1 MLKLASWLHVQT
13 FDGKRRQGAMLLV
26 ALAVIYLL
34 PLLVQPGVLIYPA
47 SNLGSDLALSHWPE
61 FAVFVRYLREGT
73 VPLLDGSILLGRP
86 LAGDVGTLW
95 MYPPVLLFLVIAPAP
110 AFNLLSL
117 AHIAAAGLFAYFYF
131 RRSVKLT
138 ESGAWIGALAFMFWP
153 KFITHVTGGHIG
165 LGGAAALLPLT
176 LWGAHK
182 AFAEGKWY
190 GAVLIAISLYGQ
202 LTGLVQN
209 FIYAVWIVVGYALAA
224 LVWRAR
230 RRPVSAWSL
239 AQPLAALGLSGALTG
254 GLAAAVLLPA
264 LELLPIVTRQGL
276 SLEAAGAYSLP
287 PVLLLNLL
295 LPLRQQFPEWMMYI
309 GAVPLMLC
317 VFALNGSRR
326 MLAWVMVG
334 LAALVA
340 VYSLG
345 PQGVL
350 FTLAYEYLPGFDL
363 LRAAP
368 RLWLAAG
375 VPIAILVGLGFEAL
389 VSRPRLRRPQVIA
402 LIVIS
407 ASLFTAALST
417 FVTNLIDPLIAVA
430 DLLALAA
437 FTGLLTLHRRGRV
450 SAAVLRHGVMG
461 VLITTSLITS
471 WRFLSFIRPEETF
484 LREFPVFDIAT
495 AAYGSE
501 RWYAETPRFPY
512 ALAGAR
518 GIETVQAI
526 QSFQL
531 VYPVELITLAS
542 GCTLHAY
549 TSAVPACLTS
559 EVASGA
565 PRVTQP
571 SARLLGMLNARWML
585 RAQPPADGEWR
596 PVPGQ
601 ANLYENL
608 RFLPRAFVVGE
619 ARRVAPESVLAQL
632 REIDPA
638 TSALVVDELPAA
650 LTRPEASGPV
660 ASFEYRSPQSLVI
673 EVKRDAPGLLVV
685 SMAWA
690 PGWRATVDGAPA
702 EVYRTNHALL
712 GVYLPAGE
720 HTITLDYS
728 PLGWRW
734 GWPISLVTLLA
745 ICASVVARLVVQR
758 RSKINRP
765 SLP

>member
-1 MLKLASWLHVQT
+1 
-13 FDGKRRQGAMLLV
+13 MLLA

-95 MYPPVLLFLVIAPAP
+95 MYPPALLFLFITPAL

-117 AHIAAAGLFAYFYF
+117 AHIAAAGLLAYLYF
-131 RRSVKLT
+131 REGVKLT
-138 ESGAWIGALAFMFWP
+138 ENGAWIGALTFMFWP

-165 LGGAAALLPLT
+165 LSGAAALLPLT

-182 AFAEGKWY
+182 AFVENKWY
-190 GAVLIAISLYGQ
+190 GAALIAVSLYGQ

-209 FIYAVWIVVGYALAA
+209 FIYAVWIVVGYALTA
-224 LVWRAR
+224 LAWRAR
-230 RRPVSAWSL
+230 WKPISAWKL
-239 AQPLAALGLSGALTG
+239 AQPLAALGLAGALTG
-254 GLAAAVLLPA
+254 GLTAVVLLPA
-264 LELLPIVTRQGL
+264 LELLPIVTRQGF

-295 LPLRQQFPEWMMYI
+295 LPFRQQFPEWMMYI

-317 VFALNGSRR
+317 AFALNGSRR
-326 MLAWVMVG
+326 ALAWAMLG
-334 LAALVA
+334 LAVLVA

-345 PQGVL
+345 PMGGL
-350 FTLAYEYLPGFDL
+350 FTLAYQYLPGFDL

-368 RLWLAAG
+368 RLWLTAG
-375 VPIAILVGLGFEAL
+375 LPIAIMVGLGFETL
-389 VSRPRLRRPQVIA
+389 LSRPRPRRPQLITLIA
-402 LIVIS
+402 IA

-417 FVTNLIDPLIAVA
+417 FFTNLIDPLIAVS

-437 FTGLLTLHRRGRV
+437 FAGLLALHARGCLSVAALRR
-450 SAAVLRHGVMG
+450 GVMG
-461 VLITTSLITS
+461 VLIATSLITS
-471 WRFLSFIRPEETF
+471 WRFLSLIRPEETF
-484 LREFPVFDIAT
+484 LREFPVFDVAT

-501 RWYAETPRFPY
+501 RWYVETPQFPY

-542 GCTLHAY
+542 GCKLHTYA
-549 TSAVPACLTS
+549 SAVPACLTS
-559 EVASGA
+559 EAASGA
-565 PRVTQP
+565 QRATQP

-596 PVPGQ
+596 PVPGR
-601 ANLYENL
+601 ANLYENM

-619 ARRVAPESVLAQL
+619 ARRVAPEVVLAQL
-632 REIDPA
+632 TEIDPA
-638 TSALVVDELPAA
+638 VSALVVDELPAA

-660 ASFEYRSPQSLVI
+660 AGFEYHSPQSLSIGV
-673 EVKRDAPGLLVV
+673 ERDAPGLLVV

-690 PGWRATVDGAPA
+690 PGWQATVDGTPTT
-702 EVYRTNHALL
+702 VYRTNHALL
-712 GVYLPAGE
+712 GVYLPAGK
-720 HTITLDYS
+720 HTITLNYS

-734 GWPISLVTLLA
+734 GWPISMFTLA
-745 ICASVVARLVVQR
+745 AVCAVVAARLIVQR
-758 RSKINRP
+758 RSKINMA